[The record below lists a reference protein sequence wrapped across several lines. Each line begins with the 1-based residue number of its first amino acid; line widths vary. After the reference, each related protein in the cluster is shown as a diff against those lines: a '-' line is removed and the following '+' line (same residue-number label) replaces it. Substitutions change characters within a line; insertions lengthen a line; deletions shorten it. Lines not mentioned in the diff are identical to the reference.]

1 MEYNMRNIVCGA
13 FCLFAFGLTLTS
25 ETTEAGNWNTGGS
38 GSTSV
43 VPQTDPGGPAVNHT
57 RGAELPQSIRPNDNT
72 ISLYQNKRIVFM
84 ENRRRQ
90 GRTYIV
96 EPAGNA
102 SDFKFVPNVESRVLD
117 QELSKGYILSYLF
130 YEDGTVKYNGRAKG
144 GRFRQ
149 DVNDDMLFYT
159 HSTGKSITSYI
170 IGHAICEGYI
180 GSIDELIDWPM
191 MRETLYQGQPLLDLL
206 NMRAGDKHTVDE
218 KRSHFV
224 MGSKKHHRDMG
235 LNEIARL
242 LEGTKK
248 QGRGLFYN
256 NFLADVL
263 ANYVVYKSGDEYDDL
278 MRKVFQEKV
287 KIAHPVSYEKHA
299 SSLGGSTKDKNS
311 PDYYGQPQTLA
322 SYSFFI
328 TRMDLLRVAKAIM
341 EDYQNGT
348 CVGNYL
354 KQIQTK
360 AEPWYRGRNKSPKAR
375 FWLNNYA
382 QKYGGQFYFDFI
394 GMKQRN
400 IFGTEGYNGQNML
413 IDMDKSRIVVTNSS
427 ATAWDQRTFMLE
439 VIRDGKLPK

>member
-1 MEYNMRNIVCGA
+1 MEYSVRNIVCGA

-72 ISLYQNKRIVFM
+72 ISLYQDKRIVFM

-102 SDFKFVPNVESRVLD
+102 FDFKFVPNVESKVLD

-130 YEDGTVKYNGRAKG
+130 YEDGTVKYNGRAKD

-242 LEGTKK
+242 L
-248 QGRGLFYN
+248 
-256 NFLADVL
+256 
-263 ANYVVYKSGDEYDDL
+263 
-278 MRKVFQEKV
+278 
-287 KIAHPVSYEKHA
+287 
-299 SSLGGSTKDKNS
+299 
-311 PDYYGQPQTLA
+311 
-322 SYSFFI
+322 
-328 TRMDLLRVAKAIM
+328 
-341 EDYQNGT
+341 
-348 CVGNYL
+348 
-354 KQIQTK
+354 
-360 AEPWYRGRNKSPKAR
+360 
-375 FWLNNYA
+375 
-382 QKYGGQFYFDFI
+382 
-394 GMKQRN
+394 
-400 IFGTEGYNGQNML
+400 
-413 IDMDKSRIVVTNSS
+413 
-427 ATAWDQRTFMLE
+427 
-439 VIRDGKLPK
+439 